1 MGGHVSDD
9 PGRVPRITFAK
20 TPADPA
26 DYLPAP
32 TGVIRCGE
40 PGCPGNLGRGKPPAE
55 HTCRLGR
62 DLYPNRP
69 REAAPGGRRFML
81 RLTPNGA
88 PPLSDSRAAL
98 DRALVIFT
106 ITDPTATP
114 EHIAEHVITSL
125 SLAGRVHVT
134 LEPIPTGTDDESET
148 R

>member
-1 MGGHVSDD
+1 MTRPVSDD
-9 PGRVPRITFAK
+9 PERVPRLTFGQ

-26 DYLPAP
+26 DYPPAP
-32 TGVIRCGE
+32 PGAIRCGE
-40 PGCPGNLGRGKPPAE
+40 PGCPGNLARGKPPAE

-62 DLYPNRP
+62 DLYPLGKP
-69 REAAPGGRRFML
+69 PSPRRFIL

-125 SLAGRVHVT
+125 ALAGRVHVS
-134 LEPIPTGTDDESET
+134 LEPLPTGDESGA
-148 R
+148 